1 MLKQLWPWL
10 AFAAL
15 TAAIHLAQPA
25 FFAEIWQLIMAGD
38 VQDTVAY
45 LRAYGAWTVAVSIII
60 NIIINLSGILPT
72 VLISGANA
80 VVFGLG
86 GGIVVSWLGECLGTI
101 IAFLL
106 WRSLLQKAAR
116 RLICRSPRLSFADEF
131 SGKNGFK
138 AMLVARLIP
147 LAPSGLIT
155 LLGAVSSMSFAAML
169 WATLLGKIPSIAL
182 EVLLGHELAFAR
194 DNSLRLLLLLL
205 VVGTGYGYFW
215 WRKRRRRPD
224 DEEDN
229 PRCP

>member
-1 MLKQLWPWL
+1 MLKQLWPWF
-10 AFAAL
+10 AVAAL
-15 TAAIHLAQPA
+15 AAGIHLLQPD
-25 FFAEIWQLIMAGD
+25 FFPQVWQLIRAGD
-38 VQDTVAY
+38 TQDIAAY
-45 LRAYGAWTVAVSIII
+45 LRSFGPWTVAVSILI

-86 GGIVVSWLGECLGTI
+86 GGIAVSWAGECLGTV

-106 WRSLLQKAAR
+106 WRSLLREAACRIIR
-116 RLICRSPRLSFADEF
+116 RNPHLSVADEF

-155 LLGAVSSMSFAAML
+155 LLGAVSSRSFAAML
-169 WATLLGKIPSIAL
+169 WATLIGKLPSIAL
-182 EVLLGHELAFAR
+182 EVLRGYQLAFAQ

-205 VVGTGYGYFW
+205 VVATGYGYFW
-215 WRKRRRRPD
+215 WRKRRRQTGGR
-224 DEEDN
+224 
-229 PRCP
+229 R